1 METMLDKQCHL
12 YPIQMQGTVMYRK
25 IKAVDNQKNWT
36 VLMLCDTRLIY
47 VMVTNQPMFSSF
59 QPHLLKGDHLPLP
72 SPLIL
77 HWPMEEKVTWLY
89 LRLRSHYI
97 PTI

>member
-1 METMLDKQCHL
+1 MLDKQCDL

-25 IKAVDNQKNWT
+25 IKAVDNQKYRT
-36 VLMLCDTRLIY
+36 VPMLCDTTLIY
-47 VMVTNQPMFSSF
+47 VMVTNQPIFLTF

-77 HWPMEEKVTWLY
+77 HGPMEEKVTRLY

-97 PTI
+97 PTINP